1 MIGIGIFEIIIL
13 LVVLLFGLAG
23 LGVLFAVV
31 YFAVRAGTRR
41 GNDPD
46 RTSEH

>member
-1 MIGIGIFEIIIL
+1 MFGIGISEMAIL
-13 LVVLLFGLAG
+13 LVVLLAGLAM

-41 GNDPD
+41 DNDQD
-46 RTSEH
+46 RPSDH

>member
-1 MIGIGIFEIIIL
+1 MFGIGIAELAILLIIL
-13 LVVLLFGLAG
+13 LVGLAMLAG
-23 LGVLFAVV
+23 LFAVV

-41 GNDPD
+41 NGNQD